1 MSRVRELFETMEY
14 GPAPED
20 ASLAKQW
27 IDSHDGIF
35 GHWIDGQ
42 WSQATQHFESINPAT
57 EKKLAAIGQGLDS
70 DINVAVSAARDALK
84 PWQELG
90 SNGRA
95 RCLYGLARQVQKHAR
110 MLAVLETLDNGKSL
124 RETRDVDVPLV
135 ARHFYHHA
143 GWASVLD
150 SEMPSTSPYG
160 VIGQIIPW
168 NFPLLMLAWKVAPAL
183 AAGNTVVLKPA
194 EDTSLS
200 ALYFAELTQNA
211 GLPSGVFNLVTGA
224 GETGRALASHGDIDK
239 VAFTGSTQVGRE
251 IRTLTAGTDKG
262 LTLELGGKSPFLV
275 FADADVDSA
284 IEGVV
289 DGIWFNQGQVCC
301 AGSRL
306 LVQESISEAFLSK
319 LKQRMKSLRIGNPL
333 DKTTDMG
340 AIVSQSQLKNIQS
353 YIDGAK
359 KEGAS
364 CWHTETPLPESGWY
378 FHPTLVTDVFP
389 AHTIMTEEVF
399 GPVLA
404 AMTFRTHQEAIEIA
418 NNTRYGLAASIWSE
432 NINLSLE
439 VASKLKAGVIWIN
452 STNEFDAASGFGGYR
467 ESGFGRE
474 GGREGLWA
482 YRKTLSDLPPDDQPP
497 ASAVAPVASN
507 PTGDLDKTSKLYIGG
522 RQVRPDSGYSC
533 AIAACD
539 GSLIGTVGKGNRK
552 DIRNAVE
559 AAHGASKWGSASAHH
574 RAQVLYFLAENLEI
588 RADEFSQRLKMLTG
602 ANGDLQV
609 KESINRLF
617 FYAGWCDKYEGA
629 VHQPPL
635 GRVVFAVPEPVGV
648 MGLICPERDALLGL
662 ISLIAPAIALGNTV
676 ITIPSESGALV
687 ATDFYQILE
696 TSDIPAGV
704 VNIITGDRP
713 TLASEL
719 ARHNDV
725 DGLWCAGHR
734 AMTAEI
740 ERLSVGNLKQTWA
753 LSGDRNW
760 LDASVGQGTEF
771 LRRAT
776 QVKNVWVPYGE

>member
-1 MSRVRELFETMEY
+1 MSRVRKLFETMEY

-27 IDSHDGIF
+27 IDSYDGSF

-42 WSQATQHFESINPAT
+42 RSQAGQHFDSINPAT
-57 EKKLAAIGQGLDS
+57 GKKLAAIGQGLDS
-70 DINVAVSAARDALK
+70 DINAAVSAARNALK

-110 MLAVLETLDNGKSL
+110 MLAVLETLDNGKPL

-135 ARHFYHHA
+135 VRHFYHHA

-150 SEMPSTSPYG
+150 SEMPNTSAYG

-224 GETGRALASHGDIDK
+224 GETGRTLASHSDVDK
-239 VAFTGSTQVGRE
+239 IAFTGSTQVGRE
-251 IRTLTAGTDKG
+251 IRRLTAGTDKG

-319 LKQRMKSLRIGNPL
+319 LKQRMKTLRVGNPL

-340 AIVSQSQLKNIQS
+340 AIVSQDQLKNIQS

-359 KEGAS
+359 NEGAS
-364 CWHTETPLPESGWY
+364 CWHPDTPLPESGWY

-389 AHTIMTEEVF
+389 AHTIMTDEVF

-404 AMTFRTHQEAIEIA
+404 AMTFRTHKEAIEIA

-432 NINLSLE
+432 NVNLSLD
-439 VASKLKAGVIWIN
+439 VASKLKAGVVWIN

-482 YRKTLSDLPPDDQPP
+482 YRKSLLDIPPDDQSP
-497 ASAVAPVASN
+497 ASAVAPAVPN
-507 PTGDLDKTSKLYIGG
+507 PTGALDKTSKLYIGG
-522 RQVRPDSGYSC
+522 RQVRPDSGYSR
-533 AIAACD
+533 AVAAFD
-539 GSLIGTVGKGNRK
+539 GSLIGMVGEGNRK

-559 AAHGASKWGSASAHH
+559 AAHSASKWGSASAHH
-574 RAQVLYFLAENLEI
+574 RAQVLYFLAENLEV
-588 RADEFSQRLKMLTG
+588 RSDEFSQRLEMLTG

-648 MGLICPERDALLGL
+648 MGLICPERDSLLGL

-696 TSDIPAGV
+696 TSDIPEGV
-704 VNIITGDRP
+704 VNIITGSRP
-713 TLASEL
+713 NLASEL

-734 AMTAEI
+734 AMTTEV

-760 LDASVGQGTEF
+760 LDSNVGQGIEF

>member
-27 IDSHDGIF
+27 IESHDGIF

-57 EKKLAAIGQGLDS
+57 EKKLAAIGQGLDA
-70 DINVAVSAARDALK
+70 DVNAAVSAARNALK

-110 MLAVLETLDNGKSL
+110 MLAVLETLDNGKPL

-150 SEMPSTSPYG
+150 SEMPNTSAYG

-194 EDTSLS
+194 EYTSLS

-224 GETGRALASHGDIDK
+224 GETGRTLASHGDVDK

-306 LVQESISEAFLSK
+306 LVQESISETFLSK
-319 LKQRMKSLRIGNPL
+319 LKQRMKTLRIGNPL

-404 AMTFRTHQEAIEIA
+404 VMTFRTHQEAIEIA

-432 NINLSLE
+432 NINLSLD
-439 VASKLKAGVIWIN
+439 VASKIKAGVIWIN

-482 YRKTLSDLPPDDQPP
+482 YRKSLSDLPPDDQPP
-497 ASAVAPVASN
+497 ASAVAPVVAN
-507 PTGDLDKTSKLYIGG
+507 PTSALDKTSKLYIGG
-522 RQVRPDSGYSC
+522 RQVRPDSGYSRGV
-533 AIAACD
+533 AAYD
-539 GSLIGTVGKGNRK
+539 GSLVGTVGEGNRK

-588 RADEFSQRLKMLTG
+588 RADEFSQRLEMITG
-602 ANGDLQV
+602 TDGDLQV

-704 VNIITGDRP
+704 VNIITGARP
-713 TLASEL
+713 NLASEI

-776 QVKNVWVPYGE
+776 QFKNVWAPYGE